1 MRLIRATIYLC
12 IAIIALTATSCKKDD
27 FNHREE
33 WPVSGTENIDTAW
46 FRNELSDDS
55 PRYIDSEISLRY
67 NDGGIIHS
75 YTDGDRYSWRFIELS
90 TGTDVKFS
98 YSTADSKSSIITDP
112 ILTINGESIALRHA
126 RLEQDRNGTKWF
138 SMSTPD
144 KNPII
149 LVVCM

>member
-12 IAIIALTATSCKKDD
+12 IAIIILTATSCKKDD

-33 WPVSGTENIDTAW
+33 WPVSDTENIDTAW

-112 ILTINGESIALRHA
+112 ILTINGKSIALRHA
-126 RLEQDRNGTKWF
+126 KLEQNRNGTKWF